1 MLNRHLIEYINP
13 LKIRVYYMRYSKM
26 SKNYCFRKF
35 ECDLSKVEAAEF
47 CFRSLSTVKEW
58 DKGKGIPKA
67 CRRLMRMHKC
77 RTLHCSG
84 EWEGFEMVGD
94 KLKTPVGKHVT
105 PRERLTGLVLVE
117 IQSEL
122 EIKTSSYLLKTA
134 RSISKML

>member
-1 MLNRHLIEYINP
+1 
-13 LKIRVYYMRYSKM
+13 MRYSKM

-77 RTLHCSG
+77 RILRCSE
-84 EWEGFEMVGD
+84 EWEGFEMVSG
-94 KLKTPVGKHVT
+94 KLRTPLGKSVT
-105 PRERLTGLVLVE
+105 PREILTGLALIE
-117 IQSEL
+117 IKSEL
-122 EIKTSSYLLKTA
+122 EIATSTFLVRTA
-134 RSISKML
+134 RHIAKSLSK